1 MLQKFIAYISKY
13 NLFNSNDKILVAV
26 SGGIDSVV
34 MCELLY
40 QAKVKFGIAH
50 CNFQLRRKESDRDE
64 VFVKKLAVH
73 YKVDFFSQKFET
85 AKFSAESG
93 ISIQMAARNLRFEWL
108 QQTRKQ
114 NNYNCIAIAHHKD
127 DSIETFFINL
137 LRGTGIAGLHGIL
150 PKQNNIVRPLLFAS
164 RKEIESFYKK
174 NKLTHREDSSN
185 KSDKYLRNKIRHH
198 IIPALKKIN
207 PNIEDIISKDIEK
220 IKDTEHIYREAITEK
235 KQKVIKKENG
245 RALISIDELKRLNPV
260 NTYLFEFL
268 REYNFTSAVTKD
280 IISSLKNQSGK
291 NFYSSSHR
299 LLKDRN
305 YLIITNKKEDK
316 PEIEVRFSVKKK
328 TSEFKIP
335 ANKNII
341 CLDYD
346 LLKLPLTIRRWKPG
360 DFFYPLGMKRK
371 KKVSDF
377 FIDNKIPLLDKE
389 RARVLVSGNDLVW
402 IIGMRIDD
410 RFKITDR
417 TRKLYLCELIEE

>member
-1 MLQKFIAYISKY
+1 
-13 NLFNSNDKILVAV
+13 
-26 SGGIDSVV
+26 
-34 MCELLY
+34 
-40 QAKVKFGIAH
+40 
-50 CNFQLRRKESDRDE
+50 
-64 VFVKKLAVH
+64 
-73 YKVDFFSQKFET
+73 
-85 AKFSAESG
+85 
-93 ISIQMAARNLRFEWL
+93 MAARNLRFEWL